1 MARRTDGS
9 QKTPAGIS
17 RRSLI
22 TTSAGVATTAAVTV
36 VSPAAAVAM
45 GLHETPAVP
54 LAKPTTPVP
63 AHPVVAY
70 VHDAARGEV
79 TIVSGQE
86 QRTFRDAVLVRRLL
100 TAAGSP
106 SLPNKGGM

>member
-1 MARRTDGS
+1 MARRTDAS
-9 QKTPAGIS
+9 QSNGGLS

-22 TTSAGVATTAAVTV
+22 ATTAGVATTAAVGA

-45 GLHETPAVP
+45 ARSEAPAVG
-54 LAKPTTPVP
+54 LATPTTPIP

-79 TIVSGQE
+79 TIVSGQHE
-86 QRTFRDAVLVRRLL
+86 RTFRDAALVKRLL
-100 TAAGSP
+100 TAAQAASVPAGEA
-106 SLPNKGGM
+106 N

>member
-1 MARRTDGS
+1 MARRSAESDSKSG
-9 QKTPAGIS
+9 GIS

-22 TTSAGVATTAAVTV
+22 ASSAGVATTAAVTV
-36 VSPAAAVAM
+36 VSPATAVAM

-54 LAKPTTPVP
+54 VAKPTTPIP

-86 QRTFRDAVLVRRLL
+86 QRTFRDAALVKRLL
-100 TAAGSP
+100 AAAGSSSMP
-106 SLPNKGGM
+106 SKGGK